1 MAHFNLDDAVVAI
14 TGASGDLGRHLCAAL
29 AARGARL
36 ALMDLDQQSLTAQ
49 AETLGDASR
58 ARGWVADV
66 RDLEQVRHAM
76 DAAAAHF
83 GRLDLV
89 IANAG
94 VATLEPLAHQSEASF
109 ERTIDIN
116 LNGVFRTF
124 KAGLPHL
131 RETKGHLL
139 AIASMASF
147 FNSPLQGAYTASK
160 AGVLALCN
168 SVRLEVNQQGVTV
181 GSIHPTFFK
190 TLLADQLTEHPAGR
204 RLYNDNRG
212 LFKLTTV
219 EDVVAATIKAI
230 GRRSQKAVVPKRN
243 LPIAAAPE
251 LMRKLTDRLMFGDQ
265 KIKAALDHFETSAPV
280 QGDPS
285 S

>member
-1 MAHFNLDDAVVAI
+1 MAHFNLDNAVVAI

-94 VATLEPLAHQSEASF
+94 VATLEPLAQQSEASF

-124 KAGLPHL
+124 KAGLPPPIH
-131 RETKGHLL
+131 
-139 AIASMASF
+139 
-147 FNSPLQGAYTASK
+147 
-160 AGVLALCN
+160 CN
-168 SVRLEVNQQGVTV
+168 LIQS
-181 GSIHPTFFK
+181 S
-190 TLLADQLTEHPAGR
+190 
-204 RLYNDNRG
+204 
-212 LFKLTTV
+212 
-219 EDVVAATIKAI
+219 
-230 GRRSQKAVVPKRN
+230 
-243 LPIAAAPE
+243 
-251 LMRKLTDRLMFGDQ
+251 
-265 KIKAALDHFETSAPV
+265 TSAGLRPR
-280 QGDPS
+280 GAWEC
-285 S
+285 